1 MANKRI
7 EVKDL
12 TLVFGK
18 NKKLGL
24 KLLDEGKSIKEIREE
39 EGIAIGVNDISFDI
53 EEGEMFVIVGLSG
66 SGKSSLIRCMNMLN
80 VPTRGQVL
88 VDGENICD
96 YTKDELLEFRRHKVA
111 MVFQHFGLLSHRTV
125 LKNVEYGLEIQKV
138 EQTQRRK
145 KALEAI
151 KLVSLDGWEDY
162 YPRQLSGG
170 MKQRVGLAR
179 ALTNE
184 PEILLMDEPFSALDP
199 LIRRD
204 MQTELLS
211 IEDYVDKTIVFITH
225 DMNEA
230 FRLGDR
236 VALLKDGELIQIG
249 KPRDFFE
256 NPANKYVES
265 FIEDVDKSRILRV
278 KTVMTEPKVVG
289 TKGQKRTE
297 LIQKLQDNEE
307 EHCYVVDE
315 NNRLVG
321 YVELEK
327 LLVSTHE
334 TIDKTIDRNYEEIN
348 RNAFLADIWSK
359 LDESEVDV
367 AVTDK
372 RNYFRGVIGHED
384 VVSALS

>member
-1 MANKRI
+1 MADKMI
-7 EVKDL
+7 EVKNL

-18 NKKLGL
+18 NKERGL
-24 KLLDEGKSIKEIREE
+24 KLLDEGKSIQEIREE
-39 EGIAIGVNDISFDI
+39 TSIAIGVNNVSFDI

-80 VPTRGQVL
+80 VPTRGQL
-88 VDGENICD
+88 IIDGEDICD
-96 YTKDELLEFRRHKVA
+96 YNKDQLRELRRNKVS

-125 LKNVEYGLEIQKV
+125 LKNVEFGLEVQGV
-138 EQTQRRK
+138 DETQCKK

-151 KLVSLDGWEDY
+151 ELVGLSGWEDY
-162 YPRQLSGG
+162 FPRQLSGG

-199 LIRRD
+199 LIRRE

-211 IEDYVDKTIVFITH
+211 IEDYMDKTIVFITH

-236 VALLKDGELIQIG
+236 VALLKDGEVVQMG

-256 NPANKYVES
+256 NPADDYVKS

-278 KTVMTEPKVVG
+278 KTVMNKPVVVG
-289 TKGQKRTE
+289 KKGQDKDSLVKE
-297 LIQKLQDNEE
+297 LQDNDLEN
-307 EHCYVVDE
+307 CYVTDDQ
-315 NNRLVG
+315 NHLIG

-327 LLVSTHE
+327 LLNSSHT
-334 TIDKTIDRNYEEIN
+334 TIDKMIDRNYEEIN
-348 RNAFLADIWSK
+348 RNAFLSDVWTK
-359 LDESEVDV
+359 LDESDVYV

-372 RNYFRGVIGHED
+372 RNYFRGIIGQED